1 MANTETLLII
11 FIAITALAVLLQ
23 AGVLLGIFVTV
34 RKAVKSANEQA
45 DEYRAKL
52 TPLIDTGSQLIH
64 TANDLVA
71 STQKLI
77 KNVQPQI
84 ESTVTELAGMAR
96 DVRAEA
102 NRLQASVDEVA
113 ARARYQVER
122 VDGMTTTFLNG
133 VDRFGSFL
141 NEAVHMPLRQINGV
155 VAAAKAVV
163 DALRAPTPQRGRSR
177 PVPQP
182 MHVGDDK
189 DLFV

>member
-23 AGVLLGIFVTV
+23 AGVLLGIYVTV